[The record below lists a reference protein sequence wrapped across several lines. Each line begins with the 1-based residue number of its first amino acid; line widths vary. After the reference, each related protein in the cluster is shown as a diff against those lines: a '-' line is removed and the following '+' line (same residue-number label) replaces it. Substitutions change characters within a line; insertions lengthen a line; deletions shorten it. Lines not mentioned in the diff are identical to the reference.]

1 MTSADH
7 LFARRRHPIR
17 CRPSVFL
24 ALAVLTVAF
33 FFTGAPG
40 GADLFP

>member
-7 LFARRRHPIR
+7 LFARRRHAIT

-24 ALAVLTVAF
+24 ALAALTVLVLLA
-33 FFTGAPG
+33 GAPG
-40 GADLFP
+40 GSGVFS